1 MADNNSSPTRE
12 VLFELRPSGRFMRV
26 TAIDPVTGIEVV
38 SVCDASY
45 SQAMMQRLA
54 ARKLFY
60 VLKKRRQQS
69 GSETFVPGRRGIL
82 A

>member
-1 MADNNSSPTRE
+1 MSDPRQE
-12 VLFELRPSGRFMRV
+12 VLFEIRPSGRFVRV

-38 SVCDASY
+38 SVCDANY

-54 ARKLFY
+54 ARKLLY
-60 VLKKRRQQS
+60 VLRKRRAQIDAA
-69 GSETFVPGRRGIL
+69 TLVPGRRGIL

>member
-1 MADNNSSPTRE
+1 MADDTPSPRRE
-12 VLFELRPSGRFMRV
+12 VLFEMRPSGRFVRV

-38 SVCDASY
+38 SVCDATY
-45 SQAMMQRLA
+45 SQVMIQRLA

-60 VLKKRRQQS
+60 VLKKRRQQA

>member
-1 MADNNSSPTRE
+1 MADNPSAPKVE
-12 VLFELRPSGRFMRV
+12 VLFEFRPSGRFMRV

-38 SVCDASY
+38 SVCDATY
-45 SQAMMQRLA
+45 SQPMMQRLA

-60 VLKKRRQQS
+60 VLKKRRAQAT
-69 GSETFVPGRRGIL
+69 GEVFVPGRRGIL